1 MTVKDLKEKLEEYPE
16 DYEISL
22 VDCETACLYHAKD
35 IKKFDSDSLYPYPIG
50 ADIAEVHKTLY
61 IE

>member
-1 MTVKDLKEKLEEYPE
+1 MTVKDLKKKLAEYPE
-16 DYEISL
+16 DYEITL

-35 IKKFDSDSLYPYPIG
+35 IKPYKMENNYPYLTG
-50 ADIAEVHKTLY
+50 SMKTSKTLY

>member
-1 MTVKDLKEKLEEYPE
+1 MTVGELKEKLAEYPE
-16 DYEISL
+16 DFEICL

-35 IKKFDSDSLYPYPIG
+35 IKKFNVDNIYPFMTWQTKI
-50 ADIAEVHKTLY
+50 HKTLY